1 MGESHPSL
9 GSLPVALKCDDGLP
23 RTVLFRWVKD
33 SAELSEN
40 SLKIQV
46 ARAAYEGSREDCN
59 KTKKKKKQKK
69 LFPAGCEI
77 YRSRK

>member
-59 KTKKKKKQKK
+59 KTF
-69 LFPAGCEI
+69 LAD
-77 YRSRK
+77 